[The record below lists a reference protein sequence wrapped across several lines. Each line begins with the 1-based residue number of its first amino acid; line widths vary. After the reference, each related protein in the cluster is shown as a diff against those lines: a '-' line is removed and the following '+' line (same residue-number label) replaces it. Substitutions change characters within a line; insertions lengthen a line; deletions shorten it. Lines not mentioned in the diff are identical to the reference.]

1 MPKDTPVLCCG
12 KCKLPI
18 FLDESLMELSL
29 VQRGSLTN
37 AYYEN
42 PNISKGFDIS
52 TKDKPSSSRL
62 HKLKNVKDLHQLN
75 NSVLNSLESYV
86 LLEDDHEEN
95 EVRGAKSIFPERPG
109 SSNFSERDSLYNNSS
124 IGGKLSQNKHGL
136 GSKDAEEDERSKTL
150 SRNLKALGNIFNI
163 LSSKSKIDHPL
174 CSECCDLLLHELSK
188 QYEAGIKERDT
199 YQDFL
204 KKLKI
209 QQQNNAMEKTANNN
223 KTAGDDLE
231 SLSPVKKNVR
241 RFSMEAQD
249 EDLKIDEHVNELND
263 LDVEASKL
271 MKTLESLEKQSLK
284 LDEEIEQLKIEEQ
297 EIEAKNLE
305 LLESSNEMDLNTLSF
320 LEDWGKLSSEYE
332 DLLTKYNDLR
342 KINVYNEMFFISH
355 RGLFGTINNCRIGG
369 YENNKVAW
377 KEINAGMGHVVLLL
391 SCIVNRLKIVLPSI
405 RFEPMGSNSRVCILG
420 SHQDGSVYS
429 AENEVWKKYNCFYDR
444 NTLTDEV
451 KYFFTKEND
460 FDKSLEVILL
470 AISEIQQKI
479 PNSDLPYVIEKDKI
493 NGICIRLNGG
503 QPSLQWTMACK
514 FLLTNLKW
522 LLAFSSRGN

>member
-1 MPKDTPVLCCG
+1 MPKDTPVLCCE

-18 FLDESLMELSL
+18 SLDESLMELSL

-52 TKDKPSSSRL
+52 LKDKPSSSRL
-62 HKLKNVKDLHQLN
+62 NKLKNVKDLHQLN

-86 LLEDDHEEN
+86 LLEDDREEN
-95 EVRGAKSIFPERPG
+95 EVRGAKSIFPERPA
-109 SSNFSERDSLYNNSS
+109 SSNFNEKDSLYNNSTVGANS
-124 IGGKLSQNKHGL
+124 FPNTHGV
-136 GSKDAEEDERSKTL
+136 GSKDSEEDERSRTL

-188 QYEAGIKERDT
+188 QYESGIKERDT

-204 KKLKI
+204 RKLKI

-223 KTAGDDLE
+223 KTQTSDLE
-231 SLSPVKKNVR
+231 SLSPVKKGVR
-241 RFSMEAQD
+241 RFSMEVQD
-249 EDLKIDEHVNELND
+249 EDLKIDDHIKELST
-263 LDVEASKL
+263 LDFEASKL
-271 MKTLESLEKQSLK
+271 MKTLETLEKESLK
-284 LDEEIEQLKIEEQ
+284 LDEELDQLEIEEH
-297 EIEAKNLE
+297 EIEAKNTE
-305 LLESSNEMDLNTLSF
+305 LMETSNEMDLNTLSF
-320 LEDWGKLSSEYE
+320 LKDWGKLSAEYE
-332 DLLTKYNDLR
+332 TLLTKYNDLR

-369 YENNKVAW
+369 YDNNKVAW
-377 KEINAGMGHVVLLL
+377 KEINAGMGHIVLLL

-405 RFEPMGSNSRVCILG
+405 RFEPMGSTSRVCTLEH
-420 SHQDGSVYS
+420 HQDNSVTS
-429 AENEVWKKYNCFYDR
+429 PGDEVWKKYNCFYDR

-451 KYFFTKEND
+451 KHFFTKEND

-470 AISEIQQKI
+470 AISEIQKKI
-479 PNSDLPYVIEKDKI
+479 PNSDLPYVIENDKI